1 MLRTFKEG
9 IILKNYKMWIGGEW
23 VEAESGKTF
32 PTYNPATGEEI
43 ARVPLAAKAD
53 IDKAIAAARKALPLW
68 SKNTPAERSE
78 IICKMADKIAEH
90 AAELAEL
97 DVINHGT
104 PAMFAHGGVMALP
117 GTFKYFAQ
125 VSRASMGQIVTARQD
140 KFFYLQREPRGV
152 CALFIA
158 WNGPL
163 INLGF
168 KLPAALVTGNTC
180 VIKPSSVCSL
190 EILKIGEILEE
201 MDLPSGIVNIVT
213 GPGGTAGEELAAHPG
228 IDMISFT
235 GSCETGKRIL
245 SLASNTVKPVTLE
258 LGGKNPW
265 IVLEDADI
273 NAAVANAMPSCFGNT
288 GMTCASTGRY
298 YLHEK
303 IHDEFVE
310 KFVNMAKNIIVGD
323 PRNTNT
329 TMGPVVSSEHRDRV
343 ESYIKSGIEE
353 GAKLILG
360 GKRPTSPPLEKGF
373 FVMPTVFTGVTQK
386 MKIAREEIFGPVA
399 CFLKFSSKDDII
411 ALANDTNFG
420 LASGIWSR
428 DIPRAIR
435 MANEIRAGTVWINGD
450 IIGTPE
456 YPWGGYKESGYGKE
470 LSVSGLDEFVQIKA
484 IAFDINKPQ

>member
-1 MLRTFKEG
+1 MQ
-9 IILKNYKMWIGGEW
+9 NYRMWIGGEW

-32 PTYNPATGEEI
+32 PAYNPATGEEI
-43 ARVPLAAKAD
+43 ARVPLADKVD
-53 IDKAIAAARKALPLW
+53 IDKAINAARKALPLW
-68 SKNTPAERSE
+68 SRKTQEERSE
-78 IICKMADKIAEH
+78 IICKMADKIAEY
-90 AAELAEL
+90 APELIEL
-97 DVINHGT
+97 DVINHGSPVT
-104 PAMFAHGGVMALP
+104 MARGGVMALP

-125 VSRASMGQIVTARQD
+125 VSRSFMGQVVSARPD

-163 INLGF
+163 INTGF
-168 KLPAALVTGNTC
+168 KLPAALATGNTC

-190 EILKIGEILEE
+190 EILKLGEILEKL
-201 MDLPSGIVNIVT
+201 DLPAGTINIVT
-213 GPGGTAGEELAAHPG
+213 GPGGTVGESLAAHPG
-228 IDMISFT
+228 INMVSFT

-245 SLASNTVKPVTLE
+245 ALASNTVKPVTLE

-273 NAAVANAMPSCFGNT
+273 DAAVESAMPSCFGNT

-310 KFVNMAKNIIVGD
+310 KFVASAEKIVVGD
-323 PRNTNT
+323 PLDEKT
-329 TMGPVVSSEHRDRV
+329 TMGPVVSAEHRDRV

-353 GAKLILG
+353 GARLILG
-360 GKRPTSPPLEKGF
+360 GRRPTDPPLDKGF
-373 FVMPTVFTGVTQK
+373 YIMPTVFTGVTQN

-399 CFLKFSSKDDII
+399 CFLKFSSRDDVIG
-411 ALANDTNFG
+411 LANDTNYG
-420 LASGIWSR
+420 LAAGIWSR

-435 MANEIRAGTVWINGD
+435 MANEIQAGTIWINGD
-450 IIGTPE
+450 IIGSPE
-456 YPWGGYKESGYGKE
+456 YPWGGYKESGFGKE
-470 LSVSGLDEFVQIKA
+470 LSISGLEEFTQRKA
-484 IAFDINKPQ
+484 IAFDLGNK